1 MQTETDTPAE
11 DAVKEARNKKAVA
24 ILKKTDGLRVLKP
37 GTVGYLIAVS
47 AVEEALREANWTKS
61 KK

>member
-1 MQTETDTPAE
+1 MQTETTVE
-11 DAVKEARNKKAVA
+11 DAVKEARSKKAAA
-24 ILKKTDGLRVLKP
+24 ILKKTDGLKFLKP
-37 GTVGYLIAVS
+37 GTVGYMIALS

>member
-1 MQTETDTPAE
+1 MQTETTVE
-11 DAVKEARNKKAVA
+11 DAVKEARSKKAAA
-24 ILKKTDGLRVLKP
+24 ILKKTDGLKVLKP
-37 GTVGYLIAVS
+37 GTVGYTIALS